1 MDPRQQ
7 INLPL
12 PMLLPR
18 RAMCS
23 LRGVTSAKR
32 GRWAESGL
40 VWLGRDRLVGVLK
53 RVKKENSAP
62 TRTAQIAQAQARVA
76 HATIC
81 GRREVGELQRIQAVD
96 AHFQI
101 DGTNLH

>member
-32 GRWAESGL
+32 ARWAESGL
-40 VWLGRDRLVGVLK
+40 VWLGRDRLVGVLEGVRK
-53 RVKKENSAP
+53 DSSDPAC
-62 TRTAQIAQAQARVA
+62 TAQIAQAQARVA

-81 GRREVGELQRIQAVD
+81 GRWKIDEPQRIQAVD
-96 AHFQI
+96 ASF
-101 DGTNLH
+101 

>member
-7 INLPL
+7 IPLPL

-40 VWLGRDRLVGVLK
+40 VWLGIDRLVGMLFK
-53 RVKKENSAP
+53 ESKKGQLRP
-62 TRTAQIAQAQARVA
+62 CMHRTDRPSSGSSCARNNMWKM
-76 HATIC
+76 
-81 GRREVGELQRIQAVD
+81 ED
-96 AHFQI
+96 
-101 DGTNLH
+101 